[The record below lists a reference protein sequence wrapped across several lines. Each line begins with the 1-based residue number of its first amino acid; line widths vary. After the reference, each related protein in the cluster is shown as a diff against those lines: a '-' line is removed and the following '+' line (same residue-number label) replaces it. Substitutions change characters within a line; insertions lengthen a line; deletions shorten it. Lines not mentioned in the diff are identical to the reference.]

1 VEQLKKQFSGRQKS
15 QSPEVNTTSSK
26 STTSTVN
33 VVTNQVQGDPSII
46 ARLSAAVAQQ
56 VNVEAECK
64 TSLRFLCV
72 CVYEKSH
79 NSGSDHFSL
88 MLMK

>member
-1 VEQLKKQFSGRQKS
+1 MDQLKKQFSGRQKS

-26 STTSTVN
+26 PATSSVK
-33 VVTNQVQGDPSII
+33 VVNQVQGDPSVI
-46 ARLSAAVAQQ
+46 AMLSAAVAQQ
-56 VNVEAECK
+56 VNAEAYCK

-72 CVYEKSH
+72 CVYEKSR
-79 NSGSDHFSL
+79 NNGSDHFSL